1 MLIATYEI
9 VGQVWRNCVHIQD
22 CKATLKN
29 DGGSPWIV
37 PVARA
42 HGEARCQGVRASDT
56 SEPKQIDLAS
66 YSEQEL
72 VGCLSLEISFPVVVS
87 EIASSSNRLAK
98 FLNF

>member
-1 MLIATYEI
+1 MH
-9 VGQVWRNCVHIQD
+9 VQG

-29 DGGSPWIV
+29 DGGSHWIV

-42 HGEARCQGVRASDT
+42 RGEACCQGVRASDA

-72 VGCLSLEISFPVVVS
+72 VV
-87 EIASSSNRLAK
+87 
-98 FLNF
+98 

>member
-1 MLIATYEI
+1 M
-9 VGQVWRNCVHIQD
+9 GQALRNSVHVQD

-29 DGGSPWIV
+29 GGGSHWIV

-42 HGEARCQGVRASDT
+42 RGEIRCQGMRASDA

-72 VGCLSLEISFPVVVS
+72 VV
-87 EIASSSNRLAK
+87 
-98 FLNF
+98 